1 MGDGAAAWN
10 ALNERFDAQNQ
21 DAWGACHNE
30 MFNLRHKAGGDPI
43 DFFTKG
49 WDNKLRLDVLGEE
62 VSDEVYHG
70 VMLNGLT
77 AAPEFRF
84 IREMLYRDEFTSVD
98 HLQQTANRY
107 YIDQRSRSASGPVVW
122 PWGGDGGR
130 VKHRSVPPVQGVRAL
145 QARLPPTGAGEPS

>member
-49 WDNKLRLDVLGEE
+49 WNLNLRREVLREE
-62 VSDEVYHG
+62 VSDEVYQDI
-70 VMLNGLT
+70 MRIGLT
-77 AAPEFRF
+77 AAPE
-84 IREMLYRDEFTSVD
+84 V
-98 HLQQTANRY
+98 H
-107 YIDQRSRSASGPVVW
+107 SG
-122 PWGGDGGR
+122 D
-130 VKHRSVPPVQGVRAL
+130 AL
-145 QARLPPTGAGEPS
+145 P